1 MISAKLILKI
11 FPWLLL
17 SIIVFTLYLTNHWPF
32 SKKEKE
38 YQHIVDTTVIL
49 NKIESLGKLELVKY
63 NFKEVFE
70 YKRLSDGK
78 IIGNS
83 ILNSNNYNPD
93 LSVILIASGEAVGCI
108 DLTKIKV
115 SDIEE
120 KSDSIFV
127 QLPAPELCYYKLDL
141 ENTKIYSFSRESWW
155 SRLFSEEDEKN
166 EVLQMAYQKAETKL
180 KEAAIESGIYQST
193 NENVVRMLMPLLE
206 QITGKKVTLST
217 TLPLKKLAPGI

>member
-206 QITGKKVTLST
+206 QITGKNVILST

>member
-17 SIIVFTLYLTNHWPF
+17 IIIVFTLYLTNHWPF

-38 YQHIVDTTVIL
+38 YQHIVDSTVIL

-83 ILNSNNYNPD
+83 ILNSTNYNPD

-120 KSDSIFV
+120 KSDSILV
-127 QLPAPELCYYKLDL
+127 QLPAPELCYHKLDL

-206 QITGKKVTLST
+206 QITGKNVVLST

>member
-17 SIIVFTLYLTNHWPF
+17 IIIVFTLYLTNHWPF

-127 QLPAPELCYYKLDL
+127 QLPAPELCYHKLDL

-166 EVLQMAYQKAETKL
+166 EVLQMAYQKAEAKL

-206 QITGKKVTLST
+206 QITGKNVTLST
-217 TLPLKKLAPGI
+217 TLPLNKLAPGI

>member
-17 SIIVFTLYLTNHWPF
+17 IIIVFTLYLTNHWPF

-166 EVLQMAYQKAETKL
+166 EVLQMAYQKAEAKL